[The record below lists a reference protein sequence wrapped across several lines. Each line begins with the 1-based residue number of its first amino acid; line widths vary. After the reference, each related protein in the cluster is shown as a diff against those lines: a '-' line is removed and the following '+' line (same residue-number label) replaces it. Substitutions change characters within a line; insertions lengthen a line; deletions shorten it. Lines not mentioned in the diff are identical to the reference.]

1 MSHKIIINF
10 NVFSQVPLY
19 QQFADGLRGIIY
31 SGVIKPGEK
40 LPSIRELAKQLQIS
54 TITVREGL
62 DRLVQDGVIQSR
74 QGSGNYV
81 SHSLNSSFQRS
92 SFHTQSVDDARER
105 PTYTAFEHCTSQ
117 TIDKNADVEQ
127 RAGSETIFRR
137 VAFQARIEELD
148 PRIKW
153 SSEAKRLN
161 RSFNDS
167 SFHPWWDAPVDYD
180 FRVYQPAQQVVEGL
194 HWERALGSWA
204 RHFIAPSEQ
213 TRDPRGLS
221 DLREFLA
228 GWLNKTVSLD
238 CRTEDLMIVSGA
250 QQARDLVSRLLVER
264 GRQVIFE
271 EPCSITDSLAYSSK
285 GAELV
290 LVRHD
295 DEGIDVAFLDSYRM
309 ATAAHIISTANF
321 PSGVTMSTDRRLEL
335 LQWAADN
342 QVVIVEDGYGSGF
355 VHEPPV
361 EPTLFQLASKMVKPA
376 VVIYIG
382 SLSQM
387 LNPGLRLGY
396 VVLPEW
402 LQNSFALTK
411 WLFDRHNSIVP
422 QQIALKLIADG
433 RFEEDCLRVTHAAR
447 ARRKVMLDELS
458 RWPQELVEWTPVKA
472 GLQQPVWF
480 KNDIDDLMVFEH
492 ALRKGIGVIP
502 ISPYYRTEKVRQG
515 LSLSFFQMDAAKVSD
530 GMRKLAQV
538 ITALQ

>member
-1 MSHKIIINF
+1 MSHKIIVNF
-10 NVFSQVPLY
+10 NVFSPVPLY
-19 QQFADGLRGIIY
+19 QQFADELRGIIY

-81 SHSLNSSFQRS
+81 SHSLNSSFQKP
-92 SFHTQSVDDARER
+92 SFGDVHQR
-105 PTYTAFEHCTSQ
+105 PTYAAFEDSISQ
-117 TIDKNADVEQ
+117 TADNSADAGYRV
-127 RAGSETIFRR
+127 GSEMIFTQA
-137 VAFQARIEELD
+137 AFQARIEELD

-204 RHFIAPSEQ
+204 RHFIAPNEQ
-213 TRDPRGLS
+213 ARDPRGFS

-228 GWLNKTVSLD
+228 GWLNKTVSLG
-238 CRTEDLMIVSGA
+238 CRAEDLMIVSGA

-290 LVRHD
+290 LVPHD
-295 DEGIDVAFLDSYRM
+295 EEGIDIAFLESYRM

-321 PSGVTMSTDRRLEL
+321 PSGVTMSADRRVEL

-355 VHEPPV
+355 VHESPV
-361 EPTLFQLASKMVKPA
+361 VPTLFQLASKMVKPA

-387 LNPGLRLGY
+387 L
-396 VVLPEW
+396 
-402 LQNSFALTK
+402 
-411 WLFDRHNSIVP
+411 
-422 QQIALKLIADG
+422 
-433 RFEEDCLRVTHAAR
+433 
-447 ARRKVMLDELS
+447 
-458 RWPQELVEWTPVKA
+458 
-472 GLQQPVWF
+472 
-480 KNDIDDLMVFEH
+480 
-492 ALRKGIGVIP
+492 
-502 ISPYYRTEKVRQG
+502 
-515 LSLSFFQMDAAKVSD
+515 
-530 GMRKLAQV
+530 
-538 ITALQ
+538 